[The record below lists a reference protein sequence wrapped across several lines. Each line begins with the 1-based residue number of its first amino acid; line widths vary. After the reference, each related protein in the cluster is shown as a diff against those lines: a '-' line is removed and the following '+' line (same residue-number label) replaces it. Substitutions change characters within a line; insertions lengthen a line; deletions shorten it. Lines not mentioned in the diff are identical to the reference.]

1 MKVPSNAKKYLL
13 GLQTWQ
19 LKHLAINTG
28 ISTGTNKAA
37 TVDNILR
44 IFPNDSPS
52 LGQNDGKREV
62 YKSVDMGVKNL
73 AYCVLQPSSHGKS
86 QKERGSSAAFKI
98 LDWKRLDVLNEA
110 IRNDELST
118 DMNDENQLLA
128 DDKTASLFTPAGLA
142 PIATRL
148 AEKLVKHTSPS
159 HILIERQRFRS
170 GRGAA
175 VQEWTLRVNTLE
187 AMLWASI
194 ETMRVGSDDEKT
206 FPETVEMSPSKIAA
220 YWNSKIGAGGNG
232 LLIAET
238 TGGDIVPRERMKSV
252 KNADEETKR
261 GMEKSEKISLVRSW
275 FQNGELDVVDH
286 LRPLVDAFMTLSRA
300 KKSDGDMVITKKDDL
315 ADCVVQGVTFGLWM
329 RYRNALNQLLSKV

>member
-1 MKVPSNAKKYLL
+1 MKAPSDAKKYLL

-37 TVDNILR
+37 TVNNILR

-52 LGQNDGKREV
+52 LGQNDWKSGV

-73 AYCVLQPSSHGKS
+73 AYCVLQPSSHDILRK
-86 QKERGSSAAFKI
+86 KRGSKAAFTI

-118 DMNDENQLLA
+118 DMNDN
-128 DDKTASLFTPAGLA
+128 DKTTSLFTPAGLA

-220 YWNSKIGAGGNG
+220 YWNSKIGAGENG

-238 TGGDIVPRERMKSV
+238 TGEEIVPRVKIKSV

-286 LRPLVDAFMTLSRA
+286 LRPLVDAFMMLSRA